1 MAMNFL
7 TLILSTFLVAL
18 PAIGYYIYWAIWST
32 RQRLTP
38 EQKDVILQH
47 TKQAYVVIAV
57 VIVYIPGM
65 LVFFLYQNILY
76 QFPSI
81 FRMTLVIFG
90 ILTAIFEVV
99 NYLSYKYYEKKRIIE
114 T

>member
-1 MAMNFL
+1 MSFV

-18 PAIGYYIYWAIWST
+18 PAIGYYVYWAIWST

-38 EQKDVILQH
+38 GQKDIILRH
-47 TKQAYVVIAV
+47 TKHAYIVIAA

-65 LVFFLYQNILY
+65 LVFFLYQNILH

-81 FRMTLVIFG
+81 FRATLVIFA
-90 ILTAIFEVV
+90 ILTLVFEVV
-99 NYLSYKYYEKKRIIE
+99 NLFSYKYYEKKRIIE
-114 T
+114 A